1 MVGVIFAFCFGL
13 GVAVSKAEKAKG
25 KKGWAEG
32 HKPHGLYER
41 EIKRPLDFALALF
54 ALILLWPLMAITA
67 LAVKV
72 KLGKPVIF
80 KQDRPGLNGKIFT
93 IRKFRTMI
101 DGEGA
106 DQERLTDFGRKLRST
121 SIDEL
126 PELWNI
132 LCGDMSVVG
141 PRPERPELT
150 RDYEKEMP
158 EFRFRLKVK
167 AGLTGYAQV
176 TGVYD
181 TTPYDKLKM
190 DLMYIENYSFILDIR
205 IILMTIKTMI
215 LPGEMNSQRKNREK
229 DIADKGGKM

>member
-141 PRPERPELT
+141 PRPLMIQYLGRYDGRQLHRHDVRP
-150 RDYEKEMP
+150 
-158 EFRFRLKVK
+158 
-167 AGLTGYAQV
+167 GLTGYAQV
-176 TGVYD
+176 SGRNSLSWE
-181 TTPYDKLKM
+181 DKFEDDLKYVNHISFKG
-190 DLMYIENYSFILDIR
+190 DLMILLKT
-205 IILMTIKTMI
+205 IIIVLKRDGISSDTAVTMEEFM
-215 LPGEMNSQRKNREK
+215 GNK
-229 DIADKGGKM
+229 